1 MACNFLRKRWIDAMI
16 QSLKLTNPE
25 LSGKEIKEFVEAEYE
40 KKYTEHDAKIYNSY
54 ENIVYNTTLGECV
67 DWIQSFKPLI
77 AESGVFFYPKH
88 MKRNL
93 NTEIIKECML
103 DARTIHKKEKFAAL
117 DAGDVFLANVKDIQQ
132 ANDKKAANSGYGA
145 EGQRSS
151 FLFNMHSA
159 MSVTSCGRGQ
169 LSTAAQGVENLLAD
183 FVKFFNMDEFY
194 TWINHIVAE
203 RSNWKYVTSDVVDY
217 KPSEKEWVARFKK
230 KFLHETFANVEDIHR
245 VYQALSPELQIR
257 TYYKAN
263 LLEFFDLNFRP
274 KQLLTKIMQTKCKFK
289 KKNKDGSEKPPFFID
304 PNEPPDS
311 IKDDLDLLA
320 SIVMEFINYQYGVFR
335 YEDRMR
341 YQKRYGIP
349 VSDTDS
355 LMLGYQNQCEFLEN
369 HVIPKTLARKD
380 GNGDFE
386 NRQMKHLKLINILS
400 YITSEGIKETLWH
413 YLGKVNVA
421 EEDRGYIKMKN
432 EYHYGRIIVT
442 HAKKSYIGWML
453 RQESHVYEKPKL
465 DVKGVNF
472 FKSTASERTSDFIY
486 KDILVGQLLQP
497 KDGVVSLQ
505 RTYRAISDFQ
515 KNISKDIKAGDMG
528 FLKRSIKVK
537 SPDAYANPM
546 RIGAFKA
553 TYVWNYL
560 VPEDPIEYP
569 AITTQV
575 KVVLRNKQDV
585 AKLEQ
590 WPEIYHKIIE
600 LFDTNPEIGD
610 TIDPETG
617 KVKKGKGIKTIALP
631 DTLDEVPDWVLAI
644 IDVETIVHDNM
655 ALFTQLMR
663 PLSLAKGET
672 THNGSSMA
680 YYTNIVRI

>member
-1 MACNFLRKRWIDAMI
+1 MACNFLRKRWIDAMT

-25 LSGKEIKEFVEAEYE
+25 LSGKEIREFVEAEYE

-132 ANDKKAANSGYGA
+132 TNDKKAANSGYGA

-169 LSTAAQGVENLLAD
+169 LSTAGQCIENILGD
-183 FVKFFNMDEFY
+183 YVKFFNMDEFY
-194 TWINHIVAE
+194 TWINHIVNE
-203 RSNWKYVTSDVVDY
+203 QSEWSFKTFDVVDEV
-217 KPSEKEWVARFKK
+217 PSQKEWVNRFKS
-230 KFLHETFANVEDIHR
+230 KFLHETFMNESKVIQ
-245 VYQALSPELQIR
+245 VYQTLSDEFRAR
-257 TYYKAN
+257 TFYKAN
-263 LLEFFDLNFRP
+263 IEALFQNFGP
-274 KQLLTKIMQTKCKFK
+274 KSLITKIALKECKFK
-289 KKNKDGSEKPPFFID
+289 KKNKDGSEKDPYFVD
-304 PNEPPDS
+304 PNEVPDS
-311 IKDDLDLLA
+311 IKDDLDLLIK
-320 SIVMEFINYQYGVFR
+320 IVLEFVNYRYGVFR
-335 YEDRMR
+335 YEDRFR
-341 YQKRYGIP
+341 YQKRACVP

-355 LMLGYQNQCEFLEN
+355 CFIYYHNVVDYIERNVLPRRIWKKSDGYEKKMYHIKVL
-369 HVIPKTLARKD
+369 
-380 GNGDFE
+380 
-386 NRQMKHLKLINILS
+386 NILS
-400 YITSEGIKETLWH
+400 CIVSGGIAETLWH

-432 EYHYGRIIVT
+432 EFQYSRVIVT
-442 HAKKSYIGWML
+442 HAKKSYIGLME

-472 FKSTASERTSDFIY
+472 FKSTASERTTKFIY
-486 KDILVGQLLQP
+486 DKVLMDQLLQP

-515 KNISKDIKAGDMG
+515 KNIAKDIKAGDMG

-590 WPEIYHKIIE
+590 WPEIYHKMIE

-631 DTLDEVPDWVLAI
+631 DTLDEVPEWVLAI